1 MMVQKQKRGIA
12 LILAGLCLL
21 VLSFPF
27 VSIDSGDGVM
37 DSLRDG
43 ELVFKEGYSRQKEIV
58 RPAETAAPA
67 PAPAPARS
75 VAKGLP
81 PLPEGYEW
89 EEVTPAPA
97 PAPARSVTKGLPP
110 APKGY
115 KWVEDDSAEP
125 SYKERRIKEINARPD
140 EIRIALPYK
149 YFFAFN
155 VIFIFIG
162 IWLVV
167 IHRVENASSKQ

>member
-1 MMVQKQKRGIA
+1 MIVQKQKRGIT

-43 ELVFKEGYSRQKEIV
+43 ELVFKEGYSS
-58 RPAETAAPA
+58 PA
-67 PAPAPARS
+67 PAAPPATTA
-75 VAKGLP
+75 VNKLP
-81 PLPEGYEW
+81 TLPEGYVW
-89 EEVTPAPA
+89 EEVKTAA
-97 PAPARSVTKGLPP
+97 T
-110 APKGY
+110 
-115 KWVEDDSAEP
+115 
-125 SYKERRIKEINARPD
+125 ARPN